1 MDESNER
8 SASAQIATARVIRI
22 ECWMRNSS
30 KKLQAIVEKAYRLDP
45 RVAAYKEKLEKER
58 LAKEVKT
65 DGKRNET
72 QKEKEEARRREEERK
87 EQERLEA
94 ERKEQERRA
103 GSLHCVCCFDR

>member
-8 SASAQIATARVIRI
+8 SASSQIATAGVIRI

-58 LAKEVKT
+58 IAKEVKT
-65 DGKRNET
+65 QWKT
-72 QKEKEEARRREEERK
+72 Q
-87 EQERLEA
+87 
-94 ERKEQERRA
+94 
-103 GSLHCVCCFDR
+103 